1 MTWTLENKIRAM
13 FDFTLSWKGNAMN
26 AYDWFLSSL
35 LSEFKS
41 KAQPQVRSLWDDLME
56 LEVPV
61 DKQGFFAAHEQAL
74 RRIHVLGRA
83 ASVANAHQVHSLG
96 QTLEF
101 MLGAFTQAP
110 AAARPEL
117 FESLYATMRE
127 LTGAVCSIDA
137 EALVS
142 AHTGRSTE
150 MTLVES
156 CAD

>member
-1 MTWTLENKIRAM
+1 
-13 FDFTLSWKGNAMN
+13 MN

-35 LSEFKS
+35 LSEFKRR
-41 KAQPQVRSLWDDLME
+41 AQPQVRSLWDDLME

-61 DKQGFFAAHEQAL
+61 DKQGFLAAHKHAL

-83 ASVANAHQVHSLG
+83 ASAVNAHHVLSLD

-117 FESLYATMRE
+117 FESLYETMRE

-137 EALVS
+137 EALLS
-142 AHTGRSTE
+142 AHTGQSTK
-150 MTLVES
+150 MTFVES
-156 CAD
+156 CGD